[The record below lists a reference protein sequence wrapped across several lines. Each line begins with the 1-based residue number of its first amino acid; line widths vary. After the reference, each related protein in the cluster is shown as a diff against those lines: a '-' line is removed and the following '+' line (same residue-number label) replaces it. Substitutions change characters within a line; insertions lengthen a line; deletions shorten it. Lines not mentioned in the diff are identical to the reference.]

1 MKMSDRYKQRVVVAY
16 KKFLG
21 SRRLDTVLQRFS
33 LEQFTG
39 TWKQVAS
46 SRTTQ
51 IFGSPD
57 TLSSIQATYK
67 PTNKNGEVSVL
78 NEAFDVNLK
87 KVSIKGTS
95 QALDPKY
102 PTCRDVT
109 FPGNRGGNYWVCHIT
124 PSGNSLIV
132 GVPLIFKLPFTCLT
146 LNFTSTLG
154 CYVLSKDENYWN
166 SPEEVNSVNRA
177 LKELRFTFFYNEPTP
192 TAVTLDHS

>member
-1 MKMSDRYKQRVVVAY
+1 MKMNDRYKQRVVSAY

-21 SRRLDTVLQRFS
+21 QMRLNTVLQRFS
-33 LEQFTG
+33 LEQFAG

-51 IFGSPD
+51 LFGSPD

-67 PTNKNGEVSVL
+67 PTKKIGEVSVL

-95 QALDPKY
+95 QSLDPKY

-109 FPGNRGGNYWVCHIT
+109 FPKNRGGNYWVCHIT
-124 PSGNSLIV
+124 PSGNSFIV
-132 GVPLIFKLPFTCLT
+132 TIPLFLKVPYTYIAFNL
-146 LNFTSTLG
+146 TSTLG
-154 CYVLSKDENYWN
+154 CYVLSKSENYWN
-166 SPEEVNSVNRA
+166 SPEEVNSVNKA
-177 LKELRFTFFYNEPTP
+177 LKELGFVSFYNEVTP
-192 TAVTLDHS
+192 TAVTLEHS